1 MFVHFVGYKTMTS
14 RSAEPRRAIRRIQ
27 LEFSGTL
34 ESPEW
39 VKSEFSIV
47 ILPCDTD

>member
-34 ESPEW
+34 

>member
-34 ESPEW
+34 
-39 VKSEFSIV
+39 KSEFSIV

>member
-34 ESPEW
+34 GF
-39 VKSEFSIV
+39 KSEFSIV